1 MGFQID
7 LLGTPPPNPCA
18 ANASGLSMGILLT
31 SIRPNGTRGRND
43 GRVEVNVRL
52 EVEVEGSR
60 REHAPIDLP
69 TGIMLKDMVNRRQF
83 EVVSTLQTYML
94 CESRLLSKNSRSRH
108 VCKSE
113 VGGEV
118 EVERKLRHFSG
129 RAIDKD

>member
-31 SIRPNGTRGRND
+31 SIRPSGTRGRND

-52 EVEVEGSR
+52 DVEVAGSR

-69 TGIMLKDMVNRRQF
+69 MGIKLKDMVNRRQS
-83 EVVSTLQTYML
+83 EVVSTLQLYML
-94 CESRLLSKNSRSRH
+94 DESRLRSKNSRSRH

-113 VGGEV
+113 AGGKV

-129 RAIDKD
+129 RATGRH